1 MPLSHFVLHTLSDF
15 QPNIMDFLFIN
26 VQCPKTKL
34 SVPQICSLLMANFH
48 TFLFQE
54 DILFK
59 MLNSKIV
66 YPV

>member
-1 MPLSHFVLHTLSDF
+1 
-15 QPNIMDFLFIN
+15 MDFPFID

-34 SVPQICSLLMANFH
+34 SVPQKCSLLMANFH

-54 DILFK
+54 DILSK